1 MVTVE
6 DVADEDLS
14 VLHDLQIGSLMDE
27 ALRRAKVRMDPKQR
41 RRLIIRSVSVKQ
53 RPRRPS

>member
-1 MVTVE
+1 
-6 DVADEDLS
+6 VADEDLS